1 MAAQQGG
8 QQSTADFERKLQE
21 IGAQYDAERQARGAG
36 PVARIFCYVFLFAF
50 GVYHFVTAGIGLP
63 VDYWHMG
70 IHLSGVLL
78 MVFLLFPL
86 RAVAFGSSAS
96 SSSWWRPS
104 GIPLPDWFLGLLG
117 VATALY
123 LGVSWEG
130 LDIPAL
136 GIRMPEQAMRQ
147 GDPHALDVFF
157 ATALTVLVLEAT
169 RRTIGWTMPVIIVCF
184 MAFAVFGPWLPLQIL
199 KHPGMSWSHFV
210 TTMYFPAE
218 GIFGVTLW
226 VVSTVVFHFVL
237 FGTFVQ
243 RIGLGQ
249 FFVDISTIIAGRAIG
264 GPAKVS
270 VVASAFFGMISGSAV
285 ANAVTVGALTIP
297 NMKRLGYPPH
307 FAGGVEAAA
316 SVGGQVTPPIMGA
329 AAFIMAEFLGI
340 PYAQVALAAAV
351 PAFMHYLGVM
361 AIVHFE
367 AKRLKLRSYEKH
379 EVPELW
385 PTIRKGWPTVIP
397 LVILVYVLFD
407 GYTPYMAA
415 FWSILACIVVG
426 LLNPHRRLR
435 LRDIVDAF
443 YEGGRSA
450 LSVGAICAAV
460 GIVVGAMNVTGL
472 AFRLGFVVTGSA
484 NEAAQAVHGIASIL
498 PFELF
503 TLKDAAL
510 FLSMLFI
517 GIACILLGSGIPTT
531 ALYIMLATVAQPA
544 LAQLGVPALA
554 SHMFVFYFGLI
565 ADITP
570 PVCTTAFAAAAIAG
584 ANPWTTGNTA
594 FKLSNAKIMV
604 PFVFCYA
611 PAMLIVLP
619 DHFTWF
625 AFLETTLS
633 CILGVIILATAL
645 TGYAAR
651 PIPMPVRLTTG
662 LAGVMLVFPSTTSDL
677 LALAFVVPVVVQ
689 QVIAVARGA
698 AEASPGTQGS

>member
-1 MAAQQGG
+1 MSLQNQAAATD
-8 QQSTADFERKLQE
+8 TAAFERRLQE
-21 IGAQYDAERQARGAG
+21 IGAQYDAERQARGTG
-36 PVARIFCYVFLFAF
+36 QFVRTFCYIFLVIF
-50 GVYHFVTAGIGLP
+50 GIYHYVTAGIGLP
-63 VDYWHMG
+63 IDYWHMG
-70 IHLSGVLL
+70 IHLGGVLL
-78 MVFLLFPL
+78 MVFLLFPV
-86 RAVAFGSSAS
+86 RAVAFGATARQSA
-96 SSSWWRPS
+96 WWRPS
-104 GIPLPDWFLGLLG
+104 GVPLPDWILGFAG
-117 VATALY
+117 VAAALY
-123 LGVSWEG
+123 LGVTWDGVE
-130 LDIPAL
+130 IPAL
-136 GIRMPEQAMRQ
+136 GIKMQEQALRQ
-147 GDPHALDVFF
+147 GNPATLDIVF
-157 ATALTVLVLEAT
+157 ASIIAVLVLEAT
-169 RRTIGWTMPVIIVCF
+169 RRTVGWTMPVVILLF
-184 MAFAVFGPWLPLQIL
+184 MAFAIWGPYMPLQIL
-199 KHPGMSWSHFV
+199 KHPGISWSHFI
-210 TTMYFPAE
+210 TSMYFPSE

-226 VVSTVVFHFVL
+226 VVATVVFHFVL
-237 FGTFVQ
+237 FGAFVQ

-249 FFVDISTIIAGRAIG
+249 FFVDLSTVIAGRATG

-329 AAFIMAEFLGI
+329 AAFIMAEFLNL
-340 PYAQVALAAAV
+340 PYAQIAIAAAV

-367 AKRLKLRSYEKH
+367 AKRLNLRSYEKD
-379 EVPELW
+379 EIPQLW
-385 PTIRKGWPTVIP
+385 PIVKRGWPTLIP
-397 LVILVYVLFD
+397 LLVLLYVLFD

-415 FWSILACIVVG
+415 FWSITACIVVG
-426 LLNPHRRLR
+426 FLNPYRRLTV
-435 LRDIVDAF
+435 RDVIDAF

-472 AFRLGFVVTGSA
+472 AFRLGFVVTDSA
-484 NEAAQAVHGIASIL
+484 SQTAQVVHAFVAIL

-503 TLKDAAL
+503 SLKEATL
-510 FLSMLFI
+510 FLSMVFI
-517 GIACILLGSGIPTT
+517 AFACVVLGSGIPTT

-554 SHMFVFYFGLI
+554 AHMFVFYFGLI

-584 ANPWTTGNTA
+584 ANPWKTGNTA

-619 DHFTWF
+619 EYFTWY

-633 CILGVIILATAL
+633 CMLGVVILATAL
-645 TGYAAR
+645 TGFAVR
-651 PIPMPVRLTTG
+651 PMPHVIRWSTG
-662 LAGVMLVFPSTTSDL
+662 LAGVMLVFPSLTSDML
-677 LALAFVVPVVVQ
+677 AAVFIVPLIVQQTLALRFERSPS
-689 QVIAVARGA
+689 AVL
-698 AEASPGTQGS
+698 

>member
-1 MAAQQGG
+1 MARQEQGN
-8 QQSTADFERKLQE
+8 QSGSEFERRLLE

-36 PVARIFCYVFLFAF
+36 PVARLFCYGFLFLF

-70 IHLSGVLL
+70 IHLAGVLL

-86 RAVAFGSSAS
+86 RAVAFGSAARA
-96 SSSWWRPS
+96 SSWWAPS
-104 GIPLPDWFLGLLG
+104 GIPVPDWILGALG
-117 VATALY
+117 VVAALY
-123 LGVSWEG
+123 LGATWDG
-130 LDIPAL
+130 LDLPAL

-147 GDPHALDVFF
+147 GNPHELDVFF
-157 ATALTVLVLEAT
+157 ATAITILVLEAT
-169 RRTIGWTMPVIIVCF
+169 RRTIGWTMPVIIVGF
-184 MAFAVFGPWLPLQIL
+184 MAFAVLGPYLPFQIL
-199 KHPGMSWSHFV
+199 RHPGMSWSHFV
-210 TTMYFPAE
+210 TTMYFPSE

-249 FFVDISTIIAGRAIG
+249 FFVDISTVIAGRAIG

-297 NMKRLGYPPH
+297 NMKRLGYPAH

-329 AAFIMAEFLGI
+329 AAFIMAEFLGM
-340 PYAQVALAAAV
+340 PYSQVALAAAV

-379 EVPELW
+379 EIPELG
-385 PTIRKGWPTVIP
+385 PTLRKGWPTVIP
-397 LVILVYVLFD
+397 LVVLIYVLFD

-415 FWSILACIVVG
+415 FWSILSCIVVG
-426 LLNPHRRLR
+426 LLNPHRRLG

-484 NEAAQAVHGIASIL
+484 NEAAQAVHAAVSFL
-498 PFELF
+498 PFEAF

-517 GIACILLGSGIPTT
+517 GLACILLGSGIPTT

-619 DHFTWF
+619 EHFTWF

-651 PIPMPVRLTTG
+651 PIPMPVRLVTG

-689 QVIAVARGA
+689 QSIAMMRRP
-698 AEASPGTQGS
+698 AS

>member
-1 MAAQQGG
+1 M
-8 QQSTADFERKLQE
+8 STPATDTTSASDFDRRLQE
-21 IGAQYDAERQARGAG
+21 IGAQYDAERQARGTG
-36 PVARIFCYVFLFAF
+36 MFVRNFCYVFLVLF
-50 GVYHFVTAGIGLP
+50 GIYHYVTAGIGLP
-63 VDYWHMG
+63 IDYWHMG
-70 IHLSGVLL
+70 IHLGGVLL
-78 MVFLLFPL
+78 MIFLLFPIK
-86 RAVAFGSSAS
+86 AVPFGAKPLPA
-96 SSSWWRPS
+96 SWWRPS
-104 GIPLPDWFLGLLG
+104 GVPLPDWILGIVG
-117 VATALY
+117 VAAALY
-123 LGVSWEG
+123 LGFSWEG
-130 LDIPAL
+130 LNFPAL
-136 GIRMPEQAMRQ
+136 GIKIPEQALRQ
-147 GDPHALDVFF
+147 GNPATLDVFF
-157 ATALTVLVLEAT
+157 AVAITVLVLEAT
-169 RRTIGWTMPVIIVCF
+169 RRTIGWTMPVVILCF
-184 MAFAVFGPWLPLQIL
+184 MAFAIWGPYMPLQIL
-199 KHPGMSWSHFV
+199 KHPGISWDHFL
-210 TTMYFPAE
+210 TSMYFPSE

-226 VVSTVVFHFVL
+226 VVATVVFHFVL
-237 FGTFVQ
+237 FGAFVQ

-249 FFVDISTIIAGRAIG
+249 FFVDLSTVIAGRAIG

-307 FAGGVEAAA
+307 FAGAVEAAA

-329 AAFIMAEFLGI
+329 AAFIMAEFLNL
-340 PYAQVALAAAV
+340 PYAQIAIAAAV

-367 AKRLKLRSYEKH
+367 AKRLRLRSYEKH
-379 EVPELW
+379 EIPEIW
-385 PTIRKGWPTVIP
+385 PVIKRGWPTLIP
-397 LVILVYVLFD
+397 LLVLLYVLFD

-415 FWSILACIVVG
+415 FWSITACIIVG
-426 LLNPHRRLR
+426 FLNPYRRLTV
-435 LRDIVDAF
+435 RDMLDAF

-484 NEAAQAVHGIASIL
+484 QQAGQAIHDLVSFF

-503 TLKDAAL
+503 TLKDATL

-517 GIACILLGSGIPTT
+517 AFACVALGSGIPTT

-584 ANPWTTGNTA
+584 ANPWKTGNTA

-619 DHFTWF
+619 EYFTWF
-625 AFLETTLS
+625 AFLETTIS
-633 CILGVIILATAL
+633 CMAGVIILAMAL
-645 TGYAAR
+645 TGFAYR
-651 PIPMPVRLTTG
+651 PIPHLIRWTTG
-662 LAGVMLVFPSTTSDL
+662 LGGLMLVFPSTTSDIIA
-677 LALAFVVPVVVQ
+677 LALVIPLVIQ
-689 QVIAVARGA
+689 QTLAIRR
-698 AEASPGTQGS
+698 SPA